1 MRILSFGS
9 LNIDHVYQVAHF
21 VRPGETL
28 SCMGYQQFCG
38 GKGFNQSIALA
49 YAGATVSHAGLLGG
63 DGARLRDRLETSG
76 VDTHF
81 VESVDGPNG
90 HAIIQVNPEGENSII
105 IHGGANRLLTK
116 AYIDTVLGEFTSG
129 DHVLLQ
135 NEINKIPEIMEQSA
149 QRGLSI
155 AFNPAPMHPDVL
167 DYPLDRVSCFIIN
180 EIEGAELTGESEPD
194 QILSAMKDAYPRAAT
209 VLTLGEKGVLFGDGT
224 KTISVPAPVVEP
236 VDTTAAGDTFIG
248 YFLTD
253 FIHRRDIETTLHTA
267 CRAAAICVTRPG
279 AADAIPRRD
288 EVDSAC

>member
-49 YAGATVSHAGLLGG
+49 YAGATVSHAGLIGG

-105 IHGGANRLLTK
+105 IHGGANRSMSL
-116 AYIDTVLGEFTSG
+116 AYINTVLGEFTSG

-194 QILSAMKDAYPRAAT
+194 QILSVMKDAYPRAAT
-209 VLTLGEKGVLFGDGT
+209 VLTLGEKGVLFGDGI

-288 EVDSAC
+288 EVDRAC